1 MQLRM
6 EQLVNFGILVVIIG
20 FMIIF
25 MGIFLGAKDSTS
37 KSKVAIGGFIGP
49 IPFGFGND
57 KTMVWFVTTLTVV
70 MILIWLFFYMS
81 KIYH

>member
-1 MQLRM
+1 MITRMQHIII
-6 EQLVNFGILVVIIG
+6 FGILVIFVGFIIVLFG
-20 FMIIF
+20 V
-25 MGIFLGAKDSTS
+25 LKGAHESTT

-70 MILIWLFFYMS
+70 TILIWLFFIRI
-81 KIYH
+81 KT

>member
-1 MQLRM
+1 M